1 MCYDVSRRNNDMNQK
16 RTSMITIV
24 GITFAIVA
32 VCVTMYVVITKYYER
47 QVDKKVESDK
57 QNLVE
62 ETIHNEPL

>member
-1 MCYDVSRRNNDMNQK
+1 MNQK